1 MLLTKFQMKRCLS
14 LLQIYCKITVLLYIF
29 FLPEA
34 QTTTERR

>member
-1 MLLTKFQMKRCLS
+1 MFLTKFQMKRCLS
-14 LLQIYCKITVLLYIF
+14 LLKIFCRIPVLLYIF